1 MIVADVTIAVEA
13 ESLSKTRADVRVR
26 DLVFSVD
33 EPERLGGT
41 NAGPNPVEYLLAAFI
56 GCINVVAHL
65 TAREMGLDLHH
76 LEITATGA
84 LNPARLFGDTTA
96 DRVGFKTIEVVV
108 RADTDADSPTLER
121 WLDTVKTRCPVSDNL
136 ANPTPVTLVHQPWP
150 R

>member
-1 MIVADVTIAVEA
+1 MT
-13 ESLSKTRADVRVR
+13 
-26 DLVFSVD
+26 DLTFSVTGRSENAARLVAEARQFRLVID
-33 EPERLGGT
+33 EPPSLGGEDR
-41 NAGPNPVEYLLAAFI
+41 GPNPVEYLLAAFI